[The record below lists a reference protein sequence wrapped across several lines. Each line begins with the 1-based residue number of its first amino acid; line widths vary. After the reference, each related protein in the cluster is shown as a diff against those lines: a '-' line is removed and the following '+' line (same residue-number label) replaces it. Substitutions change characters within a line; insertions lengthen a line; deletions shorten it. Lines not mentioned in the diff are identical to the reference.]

1 MGRGLEGWRSGKGVL
16 GVSEEGEVAD
26 GGVTGGC

>member
-1 MGRGLEGWRSGKGVL
+1 MGRGLEGWRSGKGVAAD
-16 GVSEEGEVAD
+16 SEEGEVVD